1 MSLSDVHLDDPDGFR
16 EGVPHHWLR
25 LLRAEAP
32 VYFHPER
39 NGPGFWCITK
49 YADVE
54 RVSKDPAAFSS
65 ARGGTNIH
73 TPPEAALERVRA
85 IMLNMDPPLHVKL
98 RRLVRHGFTPTMAHK
113 QEAHIR
119 DLARTIVDQV
129 AARGECEFV
138 TEVAAELPLR
148 VICEMMGVPPE
159 DRHAIFDLT
168 NRLIGFDDPEFHTS
182 EEDGEIAA
190 TEIFLYA
197 NKLAALYQ
205 DSPAENLT
213 SVLAHGEVD
222 GEKLTELEF
231 CSFFLLL
238 VVAGNETTRTV
249 TSNGMRLL
257 IEHPEAFRRLA
268 EKPSRVG
275 PAVDEIL
282 RYEPA
287 VICFRRTATRDVE
300 LRGQKIRA
308 GDKVVMW
315 YPSANRDEEVFLDPD
330 RFDVERSPNDHLA
343 FGIGEH
349 FCLGAN
355 LAKLELRILFEEIV
369 RRIRT
374 PELAGPVRRLR
385 SNFINGVKEMRIRF
399 APSLSPLGRGPG

>member
-1 MSLSDVHLDDPDGFR
+1 MSLSDVRLDDPDSFLA
-16 EGVPHHWLR
+16 GVPHHWFR

-32 VYFHPER
+32 VFFQSER

-49 YADVE
+49 HADVE
-54 RVSKDPAAFSS
+54 RVSKDPATFSS

-73 TPPEAALERVRA
+73 TPPADALERVRA
-85 IMLNMDPPLHVKL
+85 IMLNIDPPMHVKL
-98 RRLVRHGFTPTMAHK
+98 RRLVRHGFTPVMAER

-119 DLARTIVDQV
+119 ELARTIVDRV

-148 VICEMMGVPPE
+148 VICEMMGVPEE

-197 NKLAALYQ
+197 NKLAAGYEGT
-205 DSPAENLT
+205 PAENLT
-213 SVLAHGEVD
+213 TVLAHGEVD
-222 GEKLTELEF
+222 GEKLSELDF

-238 VVAGNETTRTV
+238 LVAGNETTRTV

-257 IEHPEAFRRLA
+257 IEHPDAFERLA
-268 EKPSRVG
+268 ANPSEVG
-275 PAVDEIL
+275 GAVDEIL

-287 VICFRRTATRDVE
+287 VLCFRRTTTRDVE

-315 YPSANRDEEVFLDPD
+315 YPSANRDEEVFADPE
-330 RFDVERSPNDHLA
+330 RFDIGRSPNDHLA

-355 LAKLELRILFEEIV
+355 LARLELRILFAEIA
-369 RRIRT
+369 RRLRA

-399 APSLSPLGRGPG
+399 EPAP